1 MSKTTTNSTVRTE
14 LNKYAQQIES
24 LAKQVQTTLTAGGN
38 PLTVAHE
45 LVRNSSTFVFVL
57 GEMYALEAAGK
68 TKTSRKANKTTT
80 ATVVS
85 NPNNTPVGTGAA
97 WGTASTTA
105 TAATTA
111 TTTATTTPNYRHS
124 KRDQSTGR
132 FLRN

>member
-1 MSKTTTNSTVRTE
+1 MSKSTTNSTVRTV

-57 GEMYALEAAGK
+57 GEMYALEAVGK
-68 TKTSRKANKTTT
+68 SKTTSRKANKTT

-97 WGTASTTA
+97 WGTASTTTAAA
-105 TAATTA
+105 TATTA
-111 TTTATTTPNYRHS
+111 TATMPNYRHA
-124 KRDQSTGR
+124 KRDQSSGR
-132 FLRN
+132 FVRN